1 MLDSFPYYPTVG
13 WIARV
18 KSRTG
23 CWICKIRKVKC
34 DEAKPY
40 CRRCE
45 STGRKCLYKLD
56 GGSERVAESPMPS
69 IRHTQPS
76 SDLITHALRERRAF
90 EYYCHQAGPAIAG
103 RFGNQFWMSVVLKAC
118 RSEPAVWDGI
128 NTIGLLYENLDPF
141 LGPPMV
147 VEALPSVNIPK
158 EALAWYSRSVEN
170 TRSRIAQ
177 NKASIDMAL
186 ITCVLYICAEML
198 QGDVAKAIRLYEQ
211 AVRLILTWRRQASMT
226 SRTVFMVEDILPL
239 LVRLGAVVLIIAGYS
254 PEGLPQL
261 LALSSNNSKFSSLED
276 AQTALLKLTIET
288 FGLRDV
294 AFRHQRR
301 SNDRVGTM
309 FDLTVQQRSLMHRL
323 GEWDSAFAYLTSAE
337 GQPFTDFPYR
347 GAVGVLL
354 TFRAVT
360 SIVLCTCLSQE
371 EIVYD
376 KHMDQFRLIVEHAAA
391 AIRASTAQ
399 NHTQP
404 QFTFEPD
411 IGPPLFFTA
420 VKCRDTALRWKALT
434 LLRQAPKVQSLFK
447 RMSWATLA
455 ETIIRLEE
463 NHSLRV
469 REGPSSNLTCTVIAG
484 KESRSDRL
492 PRDEDGH
499 LDDPQGTVSS
509 ANESVE
515 AGSHCSD
522 ELSINGSHCIPEE
535 YRVHEFGLSQANGTA
550 PFDLASRTPSPFVLR
565 VTRNQRDPVTGNF
578 ELVECF
584 LPMSY

>member
-1 MLDSFPYYPTVG
+1 ML
-13 WIARV
+13 
-18 KSRTG
+18 
-23 CWICKIRKVKC
+23 
-34 DEAKPY
+34 
-40 CRRCE
+40 
-45 STGRKCLYKLD
+45 
-56 GGSERVAESPMPS
+56 S

-76 SDLITHALRERRAF
+76 SDLVTLALRERRAF
-90 EYYCHQAGPAIAG
+90 EYYYHRAGPAIAG
-103 RFGNQFWMSVVLKAC
+103 GLGSQFWTSIVLKTC
-118 RSEPAVWDGI
+118 RSEPAVWDAI
-128 NTIGLLYENLDPF
+128 ITIGVLYENLDPF

-147 VEALPSVNIPK
+147 VEAPPSVNIPK
-158 EALAWYSRSVEN
+158 EAFSWYSRSIEN

-177 NKASIDMAL
+177 NKASTDVAL

-198 QGDVAKAIRLYEQ
+198 QGDVAKAIQLYEQ

-226 SRTVFMVEDILPL
+226 SRTVSMVEDILPL
-239 LVRLGAVVLIIAGYS
+239 LVRLGAVVLIITRCS

-261 LALSSNNSKFSSLED
+261 LAISSNNSKFSSLED
-276 AQTALLKLTIET
+276 AQTALLKLTIES
-288 FGLRDV
+288 FGLRDT
-294 AFRHQRR
+294 ALRHQRG
-301 SNDRVGTM
+301 SHDRVGTM

-323 GEWDSAFAYLTSAE
+323 GEWDCTFAYLTSAE

-347 GAVGVLL
+347 GAVVVLL

-360 SIVLCTCLSQE
+360 SIIISTCFSQQ

-376 KHMDQFRLIVEHAAA
+376 RHMDQFRLIVEHAAS
-391 AIRASTAQ
+391 AIRVSAAQ
-399 NHTQP
+399 HHTQP

-420 VKCRDTALRWKALT
+420 VRCRDTVLRWKALT

-447 RMSWATLA
+447 CMSWVTLA

-463 NHSLRV
+463 NHSAC
-469 REGPSSNLTCTVIAG
+469 SFMAG

-499 LDDPQGTVSS
+499 LDNSQGTVSS

-515 AGSHCSD
+515 VGGRCSD
-522 ELSINGSHCIPEE
+522 ESSINRRHCIPEE
-535 YRVHEFGLSQANGTA
+535 YRVHEFGVFRANGL
-550 PFDLASRTPSPFVLR
+550 FDLASHTPSPFVLR
-565 VTRNQRDPVTGNF
+565 VTRNQRDPITGNF

>member
-1 MLDSFPYYPTVG
+1 ML
-13 WIARV
+13 
-18 KSRTG
+18 
-23 CWICKIRKVKC
+23 
-34 DEAKPY
+34 
-40 CRRCE
+40 
-45 STGRKCLYKLD
+45 L
-56 GGSERVAESPMPS
+56 
-69 IRHTQPS
+69 
-76 SDLITHALRERRAF
+76 
-90 EYYCHQAGPAIAG
+90 
-103 RFGNQFWMSVVLKAC
+103 
-118 RSEPAVWDGI
+118 
-128 NTIGLLYENLDPF
+128 
-141 LGPPMV
+141 
-147 VEALPSVNIPK
+147 
-158 EALAWYSRSVEN
+158 
-170 TRSRIAQ
+170 
-177 NKASIDMAL
+177 
-186 ITCVLYICAEML
+186 
-198 QGDVAKAIRLYEQ
+198 GDVAKAIRLYEQ

-239 LVRLGAVVLIIAGYS
+239 LVRLGAVVLIIAGCS

-261 LALSSNNSKFSSLED
+261 LAISSNNSKFSSLED

-288 FGLRDV
+288 FGLRDM
-294 AFRHQRR
+294 ALRHERR

-309 FDLTVQQRSLMHRL
+309 FDLTVQQRSLMYRL

-347 GAVGVLL
+347 GAIGVLL
-354 TFRAVT
+354 AFRAVT
-360 SIVLCTCLSQE
+360 SIIICTCLSQE

-376 KHMDQFRLIVEHAAA
+376 KHIDQFRLIVEHAAA
-391 AIRASTAQ
+391 AIHASAAQ

-420 VKCRDTALRWKALT
+420 VRCRDTALRWKALT

-447 RMSWATLA
+447 R
-455 ETIIRLEE
+455 
-463 NHSLRV
+463 
-469 REGPSSNLTCTVIAG
+469 

-492 PRDEDGH
+492 PRDEDGY
-499 LDDPQGTVSS
+499 LDNPQGTVSS

-515 AGSHCSD
+515 AGGHCSD